1 MDCSSQCHKKNLD
14 TRRNHPSSFFL
25 PFFFQVMLGM
35 RALAVC
41 LLVATCS
48 VEKQL
53 AIDMCQI
60 RRDCGYT
67 VYLGGLLPL
76 TLINT
81 IRKKSLQKL
90 TCYWA
95 IVTVR
100 RPSASPE
107 NPSLLITHHR
117 NFWFTCEK
125 RIFPFPKPVPFHLQL
140 QETEAI
146 LLGFSRWVAIQDGFW
161 MRLPSDRSG

>member
-76 TLINT
+76 TVITT

-90 TCYWA
+90 TCYCYGEEA
-95 IVTVR
+95 KCLPGKSFT
-100 RPSASPE
+100 SHHSSPKISD
-107 NPSLLITHHR
+107 SLAKKESFHFQSLYPPPAVAR
-117 NFWFTCEK
+117 N
-125 RIFPFPKPVPFHLQL
+125 RGHS
-140 QETEAI
+140 
-146 LLGFSRWVAIQDGFW
+146 LGFLTLGGN
-161 MRLPSDRSG
+161 SGRVMDAAS